1 MGGARAPLPSVED
14 RLVAVVGPRQGSG
27 VLLTPH
33 LTLTSAHLFD
43 EHRAAAVIGPGGE
56 AVLSE
61 VVWSGD
67 PDTYDVALL
76 AAKRPVLPL
85 THVPPLRWG
94 RCAGWQPMPRCQVL
108 GFPQAQRYL
117 VDRLEAAQVPGTLM
131 PLAGRMRGRY
141 VLHMDHHPPAPVPD
155 GSPWAGL
162 SGGPVFAGPLLIGIA
177 SGDPMG
183 WQHASIESVPL
194 SAVIDDA
201 GFRKA
206 LLEHWPDAPAFEEV
220 TSAYPE
226 DLIYEPAYAKA
237 VKAAYSRLEIF
248 GLDELGPGDWDLD
261 TAYFSLEAQSPR
273 PSDPEPQD
281 VPEPPGD
288 PDPQGAVL
296 KPQGAV
302 LEPPGSPE
310 PRRIEDLLG
319 SRPRTVLRG
328 EAGAGKTTLVWW
340 LASHAVCRTLP
351 EQLAELDG
359 LVPFVVPMR
368 SLAAR
373 GITSPTPSQLPKI
386 ARLPVDRPPDG
397 WAGRVLEAGRGL
409 LLVDGMDEIPQA
421 DRELARTW
429 LAGLL
434 RMYPRTRCLV
444 TVRPLAVGSD
454 WLDQEGFEELRLLP
468 MGDEDIR
475 SFAAAWHRAARLEC
489 DRYAD
494 EHWAKRQRDRL
505 DKLEPE
511 LRHEFERNSVLRD
524 LARTPLLCAV
534 ICALHRQWNGLLP
547 KTRWD
552 LYSAALNLMLARRD
566 AHRRILKPEGIELTA
581 DESRQLLQRIA
592 VWLVRNGRAELSREQ
607 AVRQLD
613 LALRGLRRVRAQGAT
628 PVVLTY
634 LLNRS
639 GLLQEQAPDSIQF
652 IHRTFQDYL
661 AAKELQESDCLDE
674 LLLHAAEEQ
683 WQDVLRLAVG
693 HCGRSEERR
702 LIAGLTAAADAAPDR
717 ETEWPLR
724 ALAAHCALNAKYIED
739 DQYRQVWAGLERLLP
754 ARDQREA
761 HFLGQDVVTA
771 IP

>member
-1 MGGARAPLPSVED
+1 MGRDRAPIPSVED
-14 RLVAVVGPRQGSG
+14 RLVAVLGGRQGSG
-27 VLLTPH
+27 VLLTPE
-33 LTLTSAHLFD
+33 LVLTSAHLFEAGD
-43 EHRAAAVIGPGGE
+43 AVDVAAPDGDGPVPCDV
-56 AVLSE
+56 AWL
-61 VVWSGD
+61 GD
-67 PDTYDVALL
+67 PDTCDVALL
-76 AAKRPVLPL
+76 VARRPVLPL
-85 THVPPLRWG
+85 LLAPPLRWG
-94 RCAGWQPMPRCQVL
+94 KCAGWQPMPRCQVL
-108 GFPQAQRYL
+108 GFPQVHRYGPL
-117 VDRLEAAQVPGTLM
+117 PGELEAAQIPGTLM
-131 PLAGRMRGRY
+131 PLSGRMRGRY
-141 VLHMDHHPPAPVPD
+141 VLHADHHPPAPVTD

-177 SGDPMG
+177 SGDPLG
-183 WQHASIESVPL
+183 WQHSSIESVPL
-194 SAVIDDA
+194 AAVIDDP

-206 LLEHWPDAPAFEEV
+206 LLEHWPDPPEFEEIS
-220 TSAYPE
+220 SAYPE
-226 DLIYEPAYAKA
+226 DLAYEPAYARA

-261 TAYFSLEAQSPR
+261 TAYFSLEAQSPS
-273 PSDPEPQD
+273 PPEPARPD
-281 VPEPPGD
+281 APE
-288 PDPQGAVL
+288 L
-296 KPQGAV
+296 
-302 LEPPGSPE
+302 
-310 PRRIEDLLG
+310 RRIEDFLG

-340 LASHAVCRTLP
+340 LASHTACRMLP
-351 EQLAELDG
+351 DQLSELDG
-359 LVPFVVPMR
+359 LIPFVIPMR

-373 GITSPTPSQLPKI
+373 GITSPIPSQLPKI

-409 LLVDGMDEIPQA
+409 LLVDGMDEVPQA
-421 DRELARTW
+421 DRELARKW

-444 TVRPLAVGSD
+444 TVRPLAVGSE
-454 WLDQEGFEELRLLP
+454 WLEQEGFEELRLLP
-468 MGDEDIR
+468 MSDEDIQ
-475 SFAAAWHRAARLEC
+475 SFAGSWHRAARLEC
-489 DRYAD
+489 DRHAD
-494 EHWAKRQRDRL
+494 EHWAQRQRDRL

-511 LRHEFERNSVLRD
+511 LSQEFERNTVLRD

-566 AHRRILKPEGIELTA
+566 AHRRILRPEGVELTA

-613 LALRGLRRVRAQGAT
+613 LALRGLRRVRAQGTAH
-628 PVVLTY
+628 VVLTY

-639 GLLQEQAPDSIQF
+639 GLLQERSPDSIQF

-661 AAKELQESDCLDE
+661 AAKEFQESDCLDE

-693 HCGRSEERR
+693 HCSRSEEQR

-739 DQYRQVWAGLERLLP
+739 DQYEQVWAGLKRLLP
-754 ARDQREA
+754 ARDQRELLS
-761 HFLGQDVVTA
+761 LGQDVLAAVQR
-771 IP
+771 

>member
-1 MGGARAPLPSVED
+1 MGAARASVPSVEE
-14 RLVAVVGPRQGSG
+14 RLVAVLGARQGSG
-27 VLLTPH
+27 VLLTPE
-33 LTLTSAHLFD
+33 LVLTSAHLFGRD
-43 EHRAAAVIGPGGE
+43 NAVEVAAPDGGGR
-56 AVLSE
+56 VPCD

-67 PDTYDVALL
+67 PATCDVALL
-76 AAKRPVLPL
+76 VAREPVLPL
-85 THVPPLRWG
+85 GQAPPLRWG
-94 RCAGWQPMPRCQVL
+94 KCAGWQPMPRCQVL
-108 GFPQAQRYL
+108 GFPRVQRYAGEE
-117 VDRLEAAQVPGTLM
+117 LEAVQIPGTLM

-141 VLHMDHHPPAPVPD
+141 VLHADHHPPAPVPD

-194 SAVIDDA
+194 SAVIGDD
-201 GFRKA
+201 GFGKA
-206 LLEHWPDAPAFEEV
+206 LLKYWPEAPEFEEV

-226 DLIYEPAYAKA
+226 DLSYEPAYAKA
-237 VKAAYSRLEIF
+237 VKASYSRLEIF
-248 GLDELGPGDWDLD
+248 GLDELSSGDWDLD
-261 TAYFSLEAQSPR
+261 TAYLSLEAQSSSGR
-273 PSDPEPQD
+273 T
-281 VPEPPGD
+281 
-288 PDPQGAVL
+288 
-296 KPQGAV
+296 
-302 LEPPGSPE
+302 GSG

-340 LASHAVCRTLP
+340 LACHAVGRTLP
-351 EQLAELDG
+351 GQLAELDG
-359 LVPFVVPMR
+359 LIPFVVPMR

-421 DRELARTW
+421 DRELARKW

-454 WLDQEGFEELRLLP
+454 WLEQEGFEELRLLP

-475 SFAAAWHRAARLEC
+475 SFAATWYRAARLEC

-511 LRHEFERNSVLRD
+511 LAQEFERNSVLRD

-628 PVVLTY
+628 PVVLAY

-661 AAKELQESDCLDE
+661 AAKEFQESDCLDE

-693 HCGRSEERR
+693 HCGRSEEKR

-724 ALAAHCALNAKYIED
+724 GLAAHCALHAKYIED
-739 DQYRQVWAGLERLLP
+739 DQYRQVWAGLKRLLP
-754 ARDQREA
+754 ARDQREL
-761 HFLGQDVVTA
+761 HSLGQEVVA
-771 IP
+771 AVR

>member
-1 MGGARAPLPSVED
+1 MAVLGA
-14 RLVAVVGPRQGSG
+14 RQGSG
-27 VLLTPH
+27 VLLRPE
-33 LTLTSAHLFD
+33 LVLTSAHLFEKGD
-43 EHRAAAVIGPGGE
+43 AVEVAAPNGDGRVPCD
-56 AVLSE
+56 

-67 PDTYDVALL
+67 PKTCDVALL
-76 AAKRPVLPL
+76 VARRPVLSFR
-85 THVPPLRWG
+85 HAAPLRWG
-94 RCAGWQPMPRCQVL
+94 KCAGWQPMPRCQVL
-108 GFPQAQRYL
+108 GFPQVQRYGPGE
-117 VDRLEAAQVPGTLM
+117 LEAVQVPGTLM
-131 PLAGRMRGRY
+131 PLSGRMRGRY
-141 VLHMDHHPPAPVPD
+141 VLHADHHPPGPVPD

-183 WQHASIESVPL
+183 WQHSSVESVPL

-206 LLEHWPDAPAFEEV
+206 LLEHWPDAPDFEEV

-261 TAYFSLEAQSPR
+261 TAYFSLEAQSPC
-273 PSDPEPQD
+273 PTD
-281 VPEPPGD
+281 PEPPGLPEATGVPAPQGTLD
-288 PDPQGAVL
+288 SPGIPDPPDA
-296 KPQGAV
+296 P
-302 LEPPGSPE
+302 EPSDVPE

-359 LVPFVVPMR
+359 LIPFVVPMR

-421 DRELARTW
+421 DRELARKW

-511 LRHEFERNSVLRD
+511 LGQEFERNAVLRD

-607 AVRQLD
+607 AVRQLG

-693 HCGRSEERR
+693 HCGRSEEKR

-739 DQYRQVWAGLERLLP
+739 DQYQQVWAGLKRLLP
-754 ARDQREA
+754 SRNQREL
-761 HFLGQDVVTA
+761 HSLGQDVVAAMVTA
-771 IP
+771 VRS

>member
-1 MGGARAPLPSVED
+1 MDGARATLPSVED
-14 RLVAVVGPRQGSG
+14 RLVAVLGARQGSG
-27 VLLTPH
+27 VLLTPR
-33 LTLTSAHLFD
+33 LVLTSAHLFD
-43 EHRAAAVIGPGGE
+43 GGDGVVAAAPDGAAP
-56 AVLSE
+56 VLCD
-61 VVWSGD
+61 VAWSGD
-67 PDTYDVALL
+67 PETCDVALL
-76 AAKRPVLPL
+76 VARAPVLAL
-85 THVPPLRWG
+85 GHTPPLRWG

-108 GFPQAQRYL
+108 GFPHVQRSGCEE
-117 VDRLEAAQVPGTLM
+117 LEAVQIPGTLM
-131 PLAGRMRGRY
+131 PLSGRMRGRY
-141 VLHMDHHPPAPVPD
+141 VLHADHHPPAPVPD

-177 SGDPMG
+177 SGDPLG
-183 WQHASIESVPL
+183 WQHASVESVPL
-194 SAVIDDA
+194 TAAVDDP
-201 GFRKA
+201 GFRRA
-206 LLEHWPDAPAFEEV
+206 LLEHWPDPPAFEEV
-220 TSAYPE
+220 SSAYPE
-226 DLIYEPAYAKA
+226 DLGYEPAYAKA

-248 GLDELGPGDWDLD
+248 GLDELSSGDWDLD
-261 TAYFSLEAQSPR
+261 TAYLSLEAQSPPAAR
-273 PSDPEPQD
+273 PGP
-281 VPEPPGD
+281 
-288 PDPQGAVL
+288 
-296 KPQGAV
+296 
-302 LEPPGSPE
+302 PE
-310 PRRIEDLLG
+310 PRGRIEDLLG

-351 EQLAELDG
+351 GQLAELDG
-359 LVPFVVPMR
+359 LIPFVIPMR

-421 DRELARTW
+421 DRELARKW

-444 TVRPLAVGSD
+444 TARPLAVGSD
-454 WLDQEGFEELRLLP
+454 WLEQEGFEELRLLP

-475 SFAAAWHRAARLEC
+475 SFVAAWHEAARLEC

-494 EHWAKRQRDRL
+494 EHWANRQRDRL
-505 DKLEPE
+505 DRLEPE
-511 LRHEFERNSVLRD
+511 LGHEFERNPVLRD

-566 AHRRILKPEGIELTA
+566 AHRRILKPEGIDLTA

-639 GLLQEQAPDSIQF
+639 GMLQEQAPDSIQF

-683 WQDVLRLAVG
+683 WQDVLRLTVG

-702 LIAGLTAAADAAPDR
+702 LLAGLTAAADAAPDR

-739 DQYRQVWAGLERLLP
+739 EQYQQVWAGLRRLLP
-754 ARDQREA
+754 ARDQREL
-761 HFLGQDVVTA
+761 HSLGQDVVA
-771 IP
+771 ALH

>member
-1 MGGARAPLPSVED
+1 MGRARTFPSVED
-14 RLVAVVGPRQGSG
+14 RLVAVLGARQGSG
-27 VLLTPH
+27 VLLTPE
-33 LTLTSAHLFD
+33 LVLTSAHLFRRD
-43 EHRAAAVIGPGGE
+43 DTVEVAAPDGSGRVPCD
-56 AVLSE
+56 

-67 PDTYDVALL
+67 PDTCDVALL
-76 AAKRPVLPL
+76 LARRPVLPL
-85 THVPPLRWG
+85 RRVPPLRWG
-94 RCAGWQPMPRCQVL
+94 KCAGWQPMPRCQVL
-108 GFPQAQRYL
+108 GFPQVQRYGPGE
-117 VDRLEAAQVPGTLM
+117 LEAIQIPGTLM

-141 VLHMDHHPPAPVPD
+141 VLHADHHPPAAVPD

-194 SAVIDDA
+194 AAVIDDD
-201 GFRKA
+201 GFTKA
-206 LLEHWPDAPAFEEV
+206 LASHWRGLPEFEEIS
-220 TSAYPE
+220 SAYPE
-226 DLIYEPAYAKA
+226 DLAYEPAYAKA

-248 GLDELGPGDWDLD
+248 GLDELSSGDWDLD
-261 TAYFSLEAQSPR
+261 TAYLSLEAQTPSAAGLAR
-273 PSDPEPQD
+273 PEA
-281 VPEPPGD
+281 G
-288 PDPQGAVL
+288 
-296 KPQGAV
+296 
-302 LEPPGSPE
+302 
-310 PRRIEDLLG
+310 RIEDLLG

-340 LASHAVCRTLP
+340 LASHTVCRTLP
-351 EQLAELDG
+351 AQLSELDG
-359 LVPFVVPMR
+359 MIPFVIPMR

-421 DRELARTW
+421 DRELARKW

-444 TVRPLAVGSD
+444 TVRPLAVGGD
-454 WLDQEGFEELRLLP
+454 WLEQEGFEELRLLP
-468 MGDEDIR
+468 LGDADIR
-475 SFAAAWHRAARLEC
+475 SFARSWHRAARLEC
-489 DRYAD
+489 DRYPD

-505 DKLEPE
+505 DALEYE
-511 LRHEFERNSVLRD
+511 LDQEFGRSEALRD

-534 ICALHRQWNGLLP
+534 ICALHRQRNGFLP

-552 LYSAALNLMLARRD
+552 LYSAALNLMLATRD
-566 AHRRILKPEGIELTA
+566 IHRRIHQPEGIELTV
-581 DESRQLLQRIA
+581 DEGRQLLQRIA
-592 VWLVRNGRAELSREQ
+592 VWLVRNGRAELTREQ
-607 AVRQLD
+607 AVRQLES
-613 LALRGLRRVRAQGAT
+613 ALRGLRRVRAQGT
-628 PVVLTY
+628 PQAVLAH

-639 GLLQEQAPDSIQF
+639 GLLQERSPDAIQF

-702 LIAGLTAAADAAPDR
+702 LIAGLTAAADAAPYR
-717 ETEWPLR
+717 ATEWPLR
-724 ALAAHCALNAKYIED
+724 ALAAHCALNARYLED
-739 DQYRQVWAGLERLLP
+739 DQYDEAWEGLKALLP
-754 ARDQREA
+754 AVTDSE
-761 HFLGQDVVTA
+761 FLSLDPEVVVALADDMGLSTDEICDPA
-771 IP
+771 PPDPRKAD

>member
-1 MGGARAPLPSVED
+1 MAVLGA
-14 RLVAVVGPRQGSG
+14 RQGSG
-27 VLLTPH
+27 VLLRPE
-33 LTLTSAHLFD
+33 LVLTSAHLFRRD
-43 EHRAAAVIGPGGE
+43 DAVEVAAPNGDGRVPCD
-56 AVLSE
+56 

-67 PDTYDVALL
+67 PKTCDMALL
-76 AAKRPVLPL
+76 VARRPVLSFR
-85 THVPPLRWG
+85 HAAPLRWG
-94 RCAGWQPMPRCQVL
+94 KCAGWQPMPRCQVL
-108 GFPQAQRYL
+108 GFPRVQRYAGEE
-117 VDRLEAAQVPGTLM
+117 LEAAQVPGTLM

-141 VLHMDHHPPAPVPD
+141 VLHADHHPPAPVLD

-183 WQHASIESVPL
+183 WQHSSVESVPL
-194 SAVIDDA
+194 AA
-201 GFRKA
+201 AMENHGFREA
-206 LLEHWPDAPAFEEV
+206 LLSHWPDAPAFEEV
-220 TSAYPE
+220 SSAYPE

-248 GLDELGPGDWDLD
+248 GLDELSSGDWDLD
-261 TAYFSLEAQSPR
+261 TAYLSLEAQSPHAR
-273 PSDPEPQD
+273 S
-281 VPEPPGD
+281 G
-288 PDPQGAVL
+288 
-296 KPQGAV
+296 
-302 LEPPGSPE
+302 

-340 LASHAVCRTLP
+340 LASHTVCRTLP
-351 EQLAELDG
+351 EQLSELDG
-359 LVPFVVPMR
+359 MIPFVVPMR

-409 LLVDGMDEIPQA
+409 LLVDGMDEIPQV
-421 DRELARTW
+421 DRELARKW

-444 TVRPLAVGSD
+444 TVRPLAVGGG
-454 WLDQEGFEELRLLP
+454 WLEQEGFEELRLLP
-468 MGDEDIR
+468 LGDSDIR
-475 SFAAAWHRAARLEC
+475 SFARSWHRAARLEC
-489 DRYAD
+489 DRYPD
-494 EHWAKRQRDRL
+494 EHWAERQRNRL
-505 DKLEPE
+505 HALEYE
-511 LRHEFERNSVLRD
+511 LDQEFGRSEALRD

-534 ICALHRQWNGLLP
+534 ICALHRQRNGFLP

-552 LYSAALNLMLARRD
+552 LYSAALNLMLATRD
-566 AHRRILKPEGIELTA
+566 IHRRIHQPEGIELTV
-581 DESRQLLQRIA
+581 DEGRQLLQRIA
-592 VWLVRNGRAELSREQ
+592 VWLVRNGRAELTREQ
-607 AVRQLD
+607 AVRQLES
-613 LALRGLRRVRAQGAT
+613 ALRGLRRVRSQGT
-628 PVVLTY
+628 PQAVLAH

-639 GLLQEQAPDSIQF
+639 GLLQERSPDAIQF

-702 LIAGLTAAADAAPDR
+702 LLAGLTAAADAAPDR

-724 ALAAHCALNAKYIED
+724 NLAAHCAVNARYLED
-739 DQYRQVWAGLERLLP
+739 VQYEQVWEGLKGLLP
-754 ARDQREA
+754 AVSDGE
-761 HFLGQDVVTA
+761 FLFMDADVLAALGDMGLSPGEVYVRPPA
-771 IP
+771 ERPPD